1 MKEKGHHIEK
11 EYQSPNIAKYSTNPK
26 FNTGKLQ
33 AFVDLLYPNAEQ
45 ISFNL
50 LFDVHI

>member
-1 MKEKGHHIEK
+1 MKRGM
-11 EYQSPNIAKYSTNPK
+11 SPNIAKYSANPK

-33 AFVDLLYPNAEQ
+33 TFVDLLYPNAGQ